1 MFNIGE
7 IQSYICVDMV
17 HFGGMQNRPRAA
29 QGVHDGVSIE
39 QLSTV
44 LPAHLPHTKLCYNQ
58 ILHECVLLLFNIYFS
73 ASSSSVWACQL
84 V

>member
-17 HFGGMQNRPRAA
+17 YFGGMQNRPRAA
-29 QGVHDGVSIE
+29 QGAGVSIE

-44 LPAHLPHTKLCYNQ
+44 LPAHHTKLCYNQ

-73 ASSSSVWACQL
+73 ASSSLVWACQL